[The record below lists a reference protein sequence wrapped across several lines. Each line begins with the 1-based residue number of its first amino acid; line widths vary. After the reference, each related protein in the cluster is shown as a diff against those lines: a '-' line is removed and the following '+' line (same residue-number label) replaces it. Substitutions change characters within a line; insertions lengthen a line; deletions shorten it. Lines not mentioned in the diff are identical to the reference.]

1 MSREE
6 DDAVALVR
14 VYCGLASAE
23 PADPQSGSDIWLT
36 VAVVDDAGRL
46 IDICEVSDD
55 AGGYAELSALLAQRS
70 GGTSAVAVA
79 AESDDH
85 VVTQLLTAAGRNL
98 AFTDDDSADDYAERF
113 ADDESPEEIQSN
125 AAERRAVGLARALQ
139 AGVLS
144 AVGQSPPRDMLPLKP
159 VLAAHAAVV
168 SGRQSAAATL
178 REVLR
183 ELYPAALR
191 AYPDP
196 AESIPLAILDALPE
210 PGILGGGAT
219 GRKADQA
226 VVTELAKAGVA
237 DATTL
242 GEAITA
248 LRVAIAETPRRT
260 GVNRTMTIAVA
271 ETIRQSVA
279 AVRAGDAAA
288 AALVAVLADKMSP
301 ATHRT
306 LPNRQRPATALS
318 PGAGL
323 AAATPLT
330 PHVSPLNQATPLTPA
345 TPLRPAAAADSMPS
359 RSRAVAANARP
370 AAAAVEPMP
379 NRTRAASRA
388 AAEAARAAEVAA
400 AEAARTADVARTAEV
415 ATRNTGGRRRAQ
427 TGPAMPTQAQPP
439 VVSAPPAAGLPS
451 VVGSAPA
458 VVSGPPAVIS
468 APPVVSTPPGYVPSA
483 PPAYGSVPSAPPY
496 GSVSS
501 APPYGSVSSAPPAYG
516 VPSAPPVTS
525 TPPGYAPSSHTPPYQ
540 PAAYQPPTPMYAP
553 APPVP
558 PTYQG
563 QSPTPASMQSI
574 PVPLQAAPPQ
584 PTPVAPL
591 PVAPAP
597 IAPPPIA
604 PIPVIPPQPTSSS
617 AEPQFTEA
625 SFASLMPSPPPGI
638 APLIG
643 THEPHE
649 MPRFDTYGY
658 DPLNGMPAAPPIT
671 PAAPT
676 SGGGRL
682 SDLSALGEPPTLGKA
697 APTRPNWSLDS
708 DNGPTTETSAAAYKF
723 GADPLASASELSSL
737 PKLSDIPQPPDF
749 SALDATIESTS
760 GSLRADPLG
769 TGANARGSSALSS
782 FGPSAPSGEFP
793 PLNSERPTRS
803 RADSAAAA
811 AAAGLS
817 RAERRAE
824 RDRADEAEAHQTRAG
839 SRHAER
845 TQDEEPARSERART
859 EIPRSDRARTEIPRS
874 ERARTEIPRS
884 DRGRTEIPR
893 SERARSASA
902 ERPVELPRQ
911 REGRVPPPWQT
922 GELPLESAGLRL
934 VEPAPVADPAL
945 KPGYSDELSG
955 DFSGEFPFEPPALRL
970 VDSERPA
977 ERATARSTGAGRSR
991 RAPAADRDAAKP
1003 ADEGD
1008 GDLLIF
1014 AAARS
1019 AWFTDWDADST
1030 GEGEVARPEVNWEN
1044 SNDSAW
1050 QAAQRAAAPQI
1061 GDETS
1066 TGLPR
1071 RVPQQNLVPGAPV
1084 NENPERPLRIVR
1096 DAAQIAA
1103 HTTGYFRGWRRGQ
1116 EVGGFSVGGRPG
1128 RESAGGWDFSREASR
1143 DYQER
1148 EYEYRSARR

>member
-14 VYCGLASAE
+14 VYCGLASADLAE
-23 PADPQSGSDIWLT
+23 PQSGSDIWLT

-196 AESIPLAILDALPE
+196 AEAIPLAILDALPE
-210 PGILGGGAT
+210 PGILGGGAN
-219 GRKADQA
+219 GRTRDAT
-226 VVTELAKAGVA
+226 VVTELAGAGVA
-237 DATTL
+237 DANTL

-260 GVNRTMTIAVA
+260 GVNRVVTEAVA

-279 AVRAGDAAA
+279 AVRASDAAA

-301 ATHRT
+301 AVHRAT
-306 LPNRQRPATALS
+306 AGRPRPAAQLTSGGPIA
-318 PGAGL
+318 PL
-323 AAATPLT
+323 A
-330 PHVSPLNQATPLTPA
+330 PA
-345 TPLRPAAAADSMPS
+345 TPLRPAGAADAMPS
-359 RSRAVAANARP
+359 RSRAASVASNARP
-370 AAAAVEPMP
+370 AAASADTAPT
-379 NRTRAASRA
+379 RSRAATR
-388 AAEAARAAEVAA
+388 AAEAARAEEAA
-400 AEAARTADVARTAEV
+400 AARAV
-415 ATRNTGGRRRAQ
+415 GGRRRAQ
-427 TGPAMPTQAQPP
+427 STPGTMPSQALPP
-439 VVSAPPAAGLPS
+439 VVSAPPAA
-451 VVGSAPA
+451 A
-458 VVSGPPAVIS
+458 VTST
-468 APPVVSTPPGYVPSA
+468 PPVISTPPGYTPAAGSHVISGPPAYGQVSSA
-483 PPAYGSVPSAPPY
+483 PPAYGQ
-496 GSVSS
+496 
-501 APPYGSVSSAPPAYG
+501 VSSAPPAYG
-516 VPSAPPVTS
+516 VTSAPPVTS
-525 TPPGYAPSSHTPPYQ
+525 TPPGYTPAAHAAPPPYTPAPYTPPTPTYA
-540 PAAYQPPTPMYAP
+540 PAPPIPPTYQPPTP
-553 APPVP
+553 
-558 PTYQG
+558 
-563 QSPTPASMQSI
+563 ASLQSI
-574 PVPLQAAPPQ
+574 PVPLQPAPPQ
-584 PTPVAPL
+584 PVPVAPL

-597 IAPPPIA
+597 ISPPPVA
-604 PIPVIPPQPTSSS
+604 PAPVIPPQPTA
-617 AEPQFTEA
+617 AEPQFT
-625 SFASLMPSPPPGI
+625 SLMPPPPPGI

-643 THEPHE
+643 GSEP
-649 MPRFDTYGY
+649 PRFDSFGY
-658 DPLNGMPAAPPIT
+658 DPLTVPASAPPAASVS
-671 PAAPT
+671 PAAAHAAGAGLD
-676 SGGGRL
+676 SNAMRL
-682 SDLSALGEPPTLGKA
+682 SDLSALGEPPIL
-697 APTRPNWSLDS
+697 
-708 DNGPTTETSAAAYKF
+708 GPTTSVPDPRVGWPPSGPDKASAGTSPYAF
-723 GADPLASASELSSL
+723 GADPLASPSELSSL

-749 SALDATIESTS
+749 SALDTPT
-760 GSLRADPLG
+760 
-769 TGANARGSSALSS
+769 
-782 FGPSAPSGEFP
+782 FGSGEFP
-793 PLNSERPTRS
+793 SLNPSTRGELSELSRSELARSELARSELARSELARSELARSSELHRSAETTGMTRSERNRAERERAERAEQPTRS
-803 RADSAAAA
+803 E
-811 AAAGLS
+811 S
-817 RAERRAE
+817 RE
-824 RDRADEAEAHQTRAG
+824 

-845 TQDEEPARSERART
+845 IRAEAEQQAEPVLSER
-859 EIPRSDRARTEIPRS
+859 SRTEIPRS

-884 DRGRTEIPR
+884 ERSRTEIPR
-893 SERARSASA
+893 SERSRTEIPRTEIPRTEIPRTEISRTEIPRSERTRTEIPRSERSRGA
-902 ERPVELPRQ
+902 ERHVELPRQ

-922 GELPLESAGLRL
+922 GDLPAEPAGLRL
-934 VEPAPVADPAL
+934 VEPAPVPDPAL
-945 KPGYSDELSG
+945 RAGYSDELSG
-955 DFSGEFPFEPPALRL
+955 EYSGEFRFEPPALRL
-970 VDSERPA
+970 VDSDRGT
-977 ERATARSTGAGRSR
+977 ERATARSSGSAAGRSR
-991 RAPAADRDAAKP
+991 RAAAEREAAKP
-1003 ADEGD
+1003 TPDEGD

-1030 GEGEVARPEVNWEN
+1030 GDTASPAPSWEN
-1044 SNDSAW
+1044 SNDTAW
-1050 QAAQRAAAPQI
+1050 QAAQRASAPEI
-1061 GDETS
+1061 GDETRS
-1066 TGLPR
+1066 GLPR

-1084 NENPERPLRIVR
+1084 NNPERPLRIVR

-1128 RESAGGWDFSREASR
+1128 RESAGGWDFSREATR

>member
-14 VYCGLASAE
+14 VYCGLASAD
-23 PADPQSGSDIWLT
+23 PAEPQSGSDIWLT

-210 PGILGGGAT
+210 PGILGGGAN
-219 GRKADQA
+219 GRKGDQA
-226 VVTELAKAGVA
+226 VVAELAKAGVA
-237 DATTL
+237 DAVTL

-260 GVNRTMTIAVA
+260 GVNRAMTTAVA

-288 AALVAVLADKMSP
+288 TALVAVLADKMSP
-301 ATHRT
+301 AAHRT
-306 LPNRQRPATALS
+306 LPNRQRPATPLS
-318 PGAGL
+318 P
-323 AAATPLT
+323 AAA
-330 PHVSPLNQATPLTPA
+330 LNQGAPLGAPSGPLAPA
-345 TPLRPAAAADSMPS
+345 TPLRPAAAQDAPS
-359 RSRAVAANARP
+359 RSRAAAVASNARP
-370 AAAAVEPMP
+370 AAAASEAQPT
-379 NRTRAASRA
+379 RSRAATR
-388 AAEAARAAEVAA
+388 AAEAARAAEVARTEESSASRA
-400 AEAARTADVARTAEV
+400 A
-415 ATRNTGGRRRAQ
+415 GGRRRAQ
-427 TGPAMPTQAQPP
+427 NAPTMPTQAQPP
-439 VVSAPPAAGLPS
+439 VVSAPPATI
-451 VVGSAPA
+451 GSAPA
-458 VVSGPPAVIS
+458 VVSGPPA
-468 APPVVSTPPGYVPSA
+468 VVSTPPGYVPSA
-483 PPAYGSVPSAPPY
+483 PPAYGSVPSAPPVY
-496 GSVSS
+496 GSVPS
-501 APPYGSVSSAPPAYG
+501 APPVYGSVPSAPPAYG
-516 VPSAPPVTS
+516 VTSAPPVTS
-525 TPPGYAPSSHTPPYQ
+525 TPPGYTPAPPPYQ

-558 PTYQG
+558 PTYQP
-563 QSPTPASMQSI
+563 QAPTPASMQSI
-574 PVPLQAAPPQ
+574 PVPLQPAPPQ

-597 IAPPPIA
+597 VAPPPVA
-604 PIPVIPPQPTSSS
+604 PTPVIPPQPTSSS
-617 AEPQFTEA
+617 SEPQFT
-625 SFASLMPSPPPGI
+625 SLMPPPPPGI

-643 THEPHE
+643 GSEPHE
-649 MPRFDTYGY
+649 MPRFDSYGY
-658 DPLNGMPAAPPIT
+658 DPLSGPSSAPPAASVPS

-676 SGGGRL
+676 SGGGLDGGPRL
-682 SDLSALGEPPTLGKA
+682 SDLAALGEPPTLGA
-697 APTRPNWSLDS
+697 ASAASSRWPLGPS
-708 DNGPTTETSAAAYKF
+708 DAPTTETSVAAYKF
-723 GADPLASASELSSL
+723 GADPLASPSELSSL

-749 SALDATIESTS
+749 SALDATLEATAKSA
-760 GSLRADPLG
+760 LPPR
-769 TGANARGSSALSS
+769 RGSEAPASRGSAADALSS
-782 FGPSAPSGEFP
+782 FGSGEFP
-793 PLNSERPTRS
+793 PLNGERSTRS
-803 RADSAAAA
+803 RAESPAAAA
-811 AAAGLS
+811 SAGLS

-824 RDRADEAEAHQTRAG
+824 RDRAEQEAAQTTRAA
-839 SRHAER
+839 SRHADR
-845 TQDEEPARSERART
+845 SQDDEQPARSERART
-859 EIPRSDRARTEIPRS
+859 EIPRSSRTEIPRSERARTETPRTEIPRS

-884 DRGRTEIPR
+884 ER
-893 SERARSASA
+893 SRPAPA
-902 ERPVELPRQ
+902 ERHVELPRQ

-922 GELPLESAGLRL
+922 GELPLEPAGLRL
-934 VEPAPVADPAL
+934 VEPAPMADPAL
-945 KPGYSDELSG
+945 KAGYPDELSG
-955 DFSGEFPFEPPALRL
+955 EYSGEFPFEPPALRL
-970 VDSERPA
+970 VDSDRPA

-991 RAPAADRDAAKP
+991 RAQAADREAAKP

-1019 AWFTDWDADST
+1019 AWFTDWDADAESA
-1030 GEGEVARPEVNWEN
+1030 GETAAPRATPSWEN

-1050 QAAQRAAAPQI
+1050 QAAQRAAAPEI
-1061 GDETS
+1061 GDETHS
-1066 TGLPR
+1066 GLPR

-1084 NENPERPLRIVR
+1084 NNPERPLRIVR

-1116 EVGGFSVGGRPG
+1116 EVGGFAVGGRPG

>member
-14 VYCGLASAE
+14 VYCGLASADLAE
-23 PADPQSGSDIWLT
+23 PQSGSDIWLT

-196 AESIPLAILDALPE
+196 AEAIPLAILDALPE

-219 GRKADQA
+219 GRKGDAA
-226 VVTELAKAGVA
+226 VVAELAKAGVA
-237 DATTL
+237 DADTL

-260 GVNRTMTIAVA
+260 GVNRVMNNAVA

-279 AVRAGDAAA
+279 AVRASDAAA

-301 ATHRT
+301 SMHHVAAG
-306 LPNRQRPATALS
+306 RQRPATPLAPAAPLA
-318 PGAGL
+318 PAG
-323 AAATPLT
+323 
-330 PHVSPLNQATPLTPA
+330 
-345 TPLRPAAAADSMPS
+345 PLRPAAQAQAPALDNAPS
-359 RSRAVAANARP
+359 RSRAAAANARP
-370 AAAAVEPMP
+370 PAAAAEAPQT
-379 NRTRAASRA
+379 RSRAASRA
-388 AAEAARAAEVAA
+388 AEAARAE
-400 AEAARTADVARTAEV
+400 ESNAARAV
-415 ATRNTGGRRRAQ
+415 GGRRRAQ
-427 TGPAMPTQAQPP
+427 NAPAVPAQAQPP
-439 VVSAPPAAGLPS
+439 VISAPPAVTS
-451 VVGSAPA
+451 T
-458 VVSGPPAVIS
+458 
-468 APPVVSTPPGYVPSA
+468 PPVISTPPGYTPAAASGPSYGQVPSA
-483 PPAYGSVPSAPPY
+483 PPAAYGQVPSAPP
-496 GSVSS
+496 
-501 APPYGSVSSAPPAYG
+501 ACG
-516 VPSAPPVTS
+516 VTSAPPVTS
-525 TPPGYAPSSHTPPYQ
+525 TPPGYAPPSHAAPPTYQ
-540 PAAYQPPTPMYAP
+540 PAAYQPPAPMYAP
-553 APPVP
+553 APPMP
-558 PTYQG
+558 PTYQP
-563 QSPTPASMQSI
+563 PTPASMQSI
-574 PVPLQAAPPQ
+574 PVPLQPAPPQ
-584 PTPVAPL
+584 PVPVAPL

-597 IAPPPIA
+597 VAPPPVA
-604 PIPVIPPQPTSSS
+604 PIPVIPPQPTQQTAS
-617 AEPQFTEA
+617 EPQY
-625 SFASLMPSPPPGI
+625 ASLMPPPPPGI

-643 THEPHE
+643 EP
-649 MPRFDTYGY
+649 PRFDPYGY
-658 DPLNGMPAAPPIT
+658 DPLSGPSSAPPAASVS
-671 PAAPT
+671 AAPT
-676 SGGGRL
+676 SGGAHDSGAMRL
-682 SDLSALGEPPTLGKA
+682 SDLSALGEPPTLDTA
-697 APTRPNWSLDS
+697 AAGASSRSSWPLGGAETPS
-708 DNGPTTETSAAAYKF
+708 TETPAYAF
-723 GADPLASASELSSL
+723 GADPLASPSELSSL

-749 SALDATIESTS
+749 SALDAASPLETT
-760 GSLRADPLG
+760 GSRGSFAAAG
-769 TGANARGSSALSS
+769 TGST
-782 FGPSAPSGEFP
+782 SGEFP
-793 PLNSERPTRS
+793 PLAGRGELSGLSRSELSRSEPAASAPSHSIASALSGLSRSERNRAEREREERVERERAAEQPTRS
-803 RADSAAAA
+803 E
-811 AAAGLS
+811 S
-817 RAERRAE
+817 RRGRPA
-824 RDRADEAEAHQTRAG
+824 EAEESTAL
-839 SRHAER
+839 
-845 TQDEEPARSERART
+845 PRSERSRGPRT
-859 EIPRSDRARTEIPRS
+859 EPTVSERLTSPERPASSEHSRTEIPRS
-874 ERARTEIPRS
+874 ERS
-884 DRGRTEIPR
+884 RTEIPR
-893 SERARSASA
+893 SERSRTEIPRSERSRTA
-902 ERPVELPRQ
+902 ERHVELPRQ

-922 GELPLESAGLRL
+922 GELPLEPAGLRL
-934 VEPAPVADPAL
+934 VEPAPVQDPAL
-945 KPGYSDELSG
+945 KGGYPDELSG
-955 DFSGEFPFEPPALRL
+955 EYSGEFRFEPPALRL
-970 VDSERPA
+970 VDSDRPA
-977 ERATARSTGAGRSR
+977 ERATARSSGSGAGRSR
-991 RAPAADRDAAKP
+991 RAAAEREAAAPKP

-1030 GEGEVARPEVNWEN
+1030 GETVAPPARPAWEN

-1050 QAAQRAAAPQI
+1050 QAAQRAAAPEI
-1061 GDETS
+1061 GDETRS
-1066 TGLPR
+1066 GLPR

-1084 NENPERPLRIVR
+1084 NNPERPLRIVR

-1128 RESAGGWDFSREASR
+1128 RESAGGWDFSRDANSR
-1143 DYQER
+1143 EYQER

>member
-1 MSREE
+1 M
-6 DDAVALVR
+6 ALVR
-14 VYCGLASAE
+14 VYCGLASAD
-23 PADPQSGSDIWLT
+23 PAEPQSGSDIWLT

-219 GRKADQA
+219 GRKGDQA
-226 VVTELAKAGVA
+226 VVAELAKAGVA
-237 DATTL
+237 DAVTL

-260 GVNRTMTIAVA
+260 GVNRAMTTAVA

-288 AALVAVLADKMSP
+288 NALVAVLADKMSP
-301 ATHRT
+301 AGHRT
-306 LPNRQRPATALS
+306 LPNRQRPATPLS
-318 PGAGL
+318 P
-323 AAATPLT
+323 AA
-330 PHVSPLNQATPLTPA
+330 PLNQSVPASASPLTPA
-345 TPLRPAAAADSMPS
+345 TPLRPAAVQDNAPS
-359 RSRAVAANARP
+359 RSRAAAVAANARP
-370 AAAAVEPMP
+370 AAVASEATPTRSRAA
-379 NRTRAASRA
+379 TRAAEAASRA
-388 AAEAARAAEVAA
+388 AESASRAAEVAR
-400 AEAARTADVARTAEV
+400 AEESATARSV
-415 ATRNTGGRRRAQ
+415 GGRRRAQ
-427 TGPAMPTQAQPP
+427 NAPVMPSQAQPP
-439 VVSAPPAAGLPS
+439 VVSAPPATI
-451 VVGSAPA
+451 GSAAA
-458 VVSGPPAVIS
+458 VVSGPPAGLS
-468 APPVVSTPPGYVPSA
+468 TPPVVSTPPGYVPSA
-483 PPAYGSVPSAPPY
+483 PPVYGSVPSAPPVY
-496 GSVSS
+496 GSVPSG
-501 APPYGSVSSAPPAYG
+501 PPAYGSVPSGPPAYGSISSAPPAYG

-525 TPPGYAPSSHTPPYQ
+525 TPPGYAPGSHAAPPPYQ
-540 PAAYQPPTPMYAP
+540 PAAYQAPAPMYAP
-553 APPVP
+553 APPAP

-563 QSPTPASMQSI
+563 QTPSYQGQAPTPASMQSI

-584 PTPVAPL
+584 PRPVAPL

-597 IAPPPIA
+597 VAPPPVA
-604 PIPVIPPQPTSSS
+604 PTPVIPPQPTSSS
-617 AEPQFTEA
+617 NEPQFT
-625 SFASLMPSPPPGI
+625 SLMPSPPPGI

-643 THEPHE
+643 GHEP
-649 MPRFDTYGY
+649 PRFDSFGY
-658 DPLNGMPAAPPIT
+658 DPLSAPSPVPPAAPVT

-676 SGGGRL
+676 SGGAFDSGVRL
-682 SDLSALGEPPTLGKA
+682 SDLSALGEPPTLDA
-697 APTRPNWSLDS
+697 ASAASARWPLGSADT
-708 DNGPTTETSAAAYKF
+708 PTTETSAYKF
-723 GADPLASASELSSL
+723 GADPLASSSELSSL
-737 PKLSDIPQPPDF
+737 PRLSDIPQPPDF
-749 SALDATIESTS
+749 SALDAALESTS
-760 GSLRADPLG
+760 GSLSASG
-769 TGANARGSSALSS
+769 TRSRGTDAAPMPRRGSETADALSA
-782 FGPSAPSGEFP
+782 FGSGEFP
-793 PLNSERPTRS
+793 PLNGERSTRS
-803 RADSAAAA
+803 RAESTAD
-811 AAAGLS
+811 GLS

-824 RDRADEAEAHQTRAG
+824 RDRAEQAAAQTHAG
-839 SRHAER
+839 SRHAEHD
-845 TQDEEPARSERART
+845 QDAEPARSERSRT
-859 EIPRSDRARTEIPRS
+859 EIPRSERSRTEIPRSERARTEIPRS

-884 DRGRTEIPR
+884 
-893 SERARSASA
+893 ERARTA
-902 ERPVELPRQ
+902 ERHVELPRQ

-922 GELPLESAGLRL
+922 GELPVEAGGLRL

-945 KPGYSDELSG
+945 TSGYPVDELSG
-955 DFSGEFPFEPPALRL
+955 EYSGEFRFEPPALRL
-970 VDSERPA
+970 VDSDRPA
-977 ERATARSTGAGRSR
+977 ERATARSTGTGAGRSR
-991 RAPAADRDAAKP
+991 RAPAAERDAGKP

-1019 AWFTDWDADST
+1019 AWFTDWDSDAEST
-1030 GEGEVARPEVNWEN
+1030 GEAERPNPSWEN
-1044 SNDSAW
+1044 SNDTAW
-1050 QAAQRAAAPQI
+1050 QAAQRASAPEI
-1061 GDETS
+1061 GDETRS
-1066 TGLPR
+1066 GLPR
-1071 RVPQQNLVPGAPV
+1071 RVPQQNLVPGSPV
-1084 NENPERPLRIVR
+1084 NANPERPLRIVR

>member
-14 VYCGLASAE
+14 VYCGLASAD
-23 PADPQSGSDIWLT
+23 PAEPQSGSDIWLT

-196 AESIPLAILDALPE
+196 AEAIPLAILDALPE
-210 PGILGGGAT
+210 PGILGGGAN
-219 GRKADQA
+219 GRKGDAA
-226 VVTELAKAGVA
+226 VVAELANAGVA
-237 DATTL
+237 DADTL

-260 GVNRTMTIAVA
+260 GVNRAVNNAIA

-301 ATHRT
+301 AVPRVA
-306 LPNRQRPATALS
+306 PGRQRSA
-318 PGAGL
+318 
-323 AAATPLT
+323 
-330 PHVSPLNQATPLTPA
+330 SPLAPTGMSPASPLAPA
-345 TPLRPAAAADSMPS
+345 TPLRPAAAQDSAPT
-359 RSRAVAANARP
+359 RSRAAAAASNARP
-370 AAAAVEPMP
+370 PAASADAAPT
-379 NRTRAASRA
+379 RSRAASRA
-388 AAEAARAAEVAA
+388 AEAARAEESA
-400 AEAARTADVARTAEV
+400 
-415 ATRNTGGRRRAQ
+415 ATRAVGGRRRAQ
-427 TGPAMPTQAQPP
+427 NAPAMPNQAQPP
-439 VVSAPPAAGLPS
+439 VVSAPPAHTGLPS
-451 VVGSAPA
+451 S
-458 VVSGPPAVIS
+458 VVSGPPAVVS
-468 APPVVSTPPGYVPSA
+468 TPPVISTPPGYTPAAASGQVTSAPPAYGQVPSA
-483 PPAYGSVPSAPPY
+483 PPAYGQVPSAPPAY
-496 GSVSS
+496 GQVPS
-501 APPYGSVSSAPPAYG
+501 APPAYGQVPSAPPAYG

-525 TPPGYAPSSHTPPYQ
+525 TPPGYTPPTHGTHAAPPPYQ

-558 PTYQG
+558 PTYQ
-563 QSPTPASMQSI
+563 PPVPASMQSI
-574 PVPLQAAPPQ
+574 PVPLQPAPPQ
-584 PTPVAPL
+584 PVPVAPL

-597 IAPPPIA
+597 VAPPPVA
-604 PIPVIPPQPTSSS
+604 PAPVIPPQPTAS
-617 AEPQFTEA
+617 EPQFT
-625 SFASLMPSPPPGI
+625 SLMPPPPPGI
-638 APLIG
+638 APLLSG
-643 THEPHE
+643 PEPTE
-649 MPRFDTYGY
+649 PARYDSFGY
-658 DPLNGMPAAPPIT
+658 DPLSGRSSAPPAASVSS
-671 PAAPT
+671 APT
-676 SGGGRL
+676 SGGGHDSGAMRL
-682 SDLSALGEPPTLGKA
+682 SDLSALGEPPTLDTTA
-697 APTRPNWSLDS
+697 AASSRAGWPLS
-708 DNGPTTETSAAAYKF
+708 GAETSSSEPPSYAF
-723 GADPLASASELSSL
+723 GADPLASPSELSSL

-749 SALDATIESTS
+749 SALDASSPLETT
-760 GSLRADPLG
+760 GSLSSPATGGSLG
-769 TGANARGSSALSS
+769 S
-782 FGPSAPSGEFP
+782 FGSGEFP
-793 PLNSERPTRS
+793 ALGGRGELSDLS
-803 RADSAAAA
+803 RADLSRADPSRSDSSAT
-811 AAAGLS
+811 AGLS
-817 RAERRAE
+817 RAERNRAE
-824 RDRADEAEAHQTRAG
+824 RERAERAEQPTRSESRRADRSRAEAE
-839 SRHAER
+839 ER
-845 TQDEEPARSERART
+845 SEPARSER
-859 EIPRSDRARTEIPRS
+859 SRTEIPRS
-874 ERARTEIPRS
+874 ERS
-884 DRGRTEIPR
+884 RTEIPR
-893 SERARSASA
+893 SERSRTEVPRSERSRSA
-902 ERPVELPRQ
+902 ERQVELPRQ

-922 GELPLESAGLRL
+922 GEYPIEPAGLRL
-934 VEPAPVADPAL
+934 VEPAPVPDPAL
-945 KPGYSDELSG
+945 KGGYSDEVSG
-955 DFSGEFPFEPPALRL
+955 ESSGEFRFEPPALRL
-970 VDSERPA
+970 VDSDRPA
-977 ERATARSTGAGRSR
+977 ERATARSSGSAAGRSR
-991 RAPAADRDAAKP
+991 RAAAEREAAKP

-1019 AWFTDWDADST
+1019 AWFTDWDADTT
-1030 GEGEVARPEVNWEN
+1030 GETERPSVNWEN
-1044 SNDSAW
+1044 SNDTAW
-1050 QAAQRAAAPQI
+1050 QAAQRASAPQI
-1061 GDETS
+1061 GDETRS
-1066 TGLPR
+1066 GLPR

-1084 NENPERPLRIVR
+1084 NNAPERPLRIVR

>member
-14 VYCGLASAE
+14 VYCGLASAD
-23 PADPQSGSDIWLT
+23 PAEPQSGSDIWLT

-144 AVGQSPPRDMLPLKP
+144 AVGQAAPRDMLPLKP

-219 GRKADQA
+219 GRKGDQA
-226 VVTELAKAGVA
+226 VVAELAKAGVA
-237 DATTL
+237 DAVTL

-260 GVNRTMTIAVA
+260 GVNRAMTTAVA

-301 ATHRT
+301 AAHRT
-306 LPNRQRPATALS
+306 LPNRQRPATPLS
-318 PGAGL
+318 P
-323 AAATPLT
+323 AAALNQGTPLGAPT
-330 PHVSPLNQATPLTPA
+330 GPLSPA
-345 TPLRPAAAADSMPS
+345 TPLRPAAAQDAPS
-359 RSRAVAANARP
+359 RSRAAAVASNARP
-370 AAAAVEPMP
+370 AAAASDAQPT
-379 NRTRAASRA
+379 RSRAATR
-388 AAEAARAAEVAA
+388 AAEAARAAEVARSEETSTARA
-400 AEAARTADVARTAEV
+400 A
-415 ATRNTGGRRRAQ
+415 GGRRRAQ
-427 TGPAMPTQAQPP
+427 NAPTMPAQAQPP
-439 VVSAPPAAGLPS
+439 VVSAPPATI
-451 VVGSAPA
+451 GSASA
-458 VVSGPPAVIS
+458 VVSGPPA
-468 APPVVSTPPGYVPSA
+468 VVSTPPGYVPSA
-483 PPAYGSVPSAPPY
+483 PPAYGSVPSAPPAY
-496 GSVSS
+496 GSVPSG
-501 APPYGSVSSAPPAYG
+501 PPAYGSVPSGPPAYG
-516 VPSAPPVTS
+516 VTSAPPVTS
-525 TPPGYAPSSHTPPYQ
+525 TPPGYTPSPHAAPPPYQ

-558 PTYQG
+558 PTYQS
-563 QSPTPASMQSI
+563 QAPTPASMQSI
-574 PVPLQAAPPQ
+574 PVPLQPAPPQ

-597 IAPPPIA
+597 VAPPPVA
-604 PIPVIPPQPTSSS
+604 PTPVIPPQPTSSS
-617 AEPQFTEA
+617 NEPQFT
-625 SFASLMPSPPPGI
+625 SLMPPPPPGI

-643 THEPHE
+643 GSEPHE
-649 MPRFDTYGY
+649 LPRFDSYGY
-658 DPLNGMPAAPPIT
+658 DPLSGPSSAPPAASVSS
-671 PAAPT
+671 PAATAPT
-676 SGGGRL
+676 SGGGLDGGPRL
-682 SDLSALGEPPTLGKA
+682 SDLAALGEPPTLDTASA
-697 APTRPNWSLDS
+697 AGSRWPLGPS
-708 DNGPTTETSAAAYKF
+708 DAPTTETSAAAYKF
-723 GADPLASASELSSL
+723 GADPLASPSELSSL

-749 SALDATIESTS
+749 SALDATLEATTKPA
-760 GSLRADPLG
+760 LPPR
-769 TGANARGSSALSS
+769 RGSDAAASRGSATDTLSS
-782 FGPSAPSGEFP
+782 FGSGEFP
-793 PLNSERPTRS
+793 PLNGERSTRS
-803 RADSAAAA
+803 RAESPAAAA
-811 AAAGLS
+811 SAGLS

-824 RDRADEAEAHQTRAG
+824 RDRAEQEAAQSTRAA
-839 SRHAER
+839 SRHADR
-845 TQDEEPARSERART
+845 SQDDEQPARSERART
-859 EIPRSDRARTEIPRS
+859 EIPRSSRTEIPRSERSRTEIPRS

-884 DRGRTEIPR
+884 ER
-893 SERARSASA
+893 SRSASA
-902 ERPVELPRQ
+902 ERHVELPRQ

-945 KPGYSDELSG
+945 KAGYPDELSG
-955 DFSGEFPFEPPALRL
+955 EYSGEFPFEPPALRL
-970 VDSERPA
+970 VDSDRPA

-991 RAPAADRDAAKP
+991 RAPAADREAKP

-1019 AWFTDWDADST
+1019 AWFTDWDADSEST
-1030 GEGEVARPEVNWEN
+1030 GETAAPRATPSWEN

-1050 QAAQRAAAPQI
+1050 QAAQRASAPEI
-1061 GDETS
+1061 GDETRS
-1066 TGLPR
+1066 GLPR

-1084 NENPERPLRIVR
+1084 NNPERPLRIVR

-1116 EVGGFSVGGRPG
+1116 EVGGFAVGGRPG

>member
-14 VYCGLASAE
+14 VYCGLASAD
-23 PADPQSGSDIWLT
+23 PAEPQSGSDIWLT

-210 PGILGGGAT
+210 PGILGGGAS
-219 GRKADQA
+219 GRKGDQA

-260 GVNRTMTIAVA
+260 GVNRAMTVAVA

-301 ATHRT
+301 ARRS
-306 LPNRQRPATALS
+306 LPNRQRPALTPAT
-318 PGAGL
+318 PL
-323 AAATPLT
+323 AAAG
-330 PHVSPLNQATPLTPA
+330 HAAPLNQAPAAPLAPA
-345 TPLRPAAAADSMPS
+345 TPLRPAAAADAMPS
-359 RSRAVAANARP
+359 RSRAAAIASNARP
-370 AAAAVEPMP
+370 AAAAAEPMP
-379 NRTRAASRA
+379 SRTRAASRA

-400 AEAARTADVARTAEV
+400 AEAARTAEVARA
-415 ATRNTGGRRRAQ
+415 GGRRRAQ
-427 TGPAMPTQAQPP
+427 NAPTQALPP
-439 VVSAPPAAGLPS
+439 VVSAPPA
-451 VVGSAPA
+451 VVGSTPA

-468 APPVVSTPPGYVPSA
+468 TPPVVSTPPGYVPSA
-483 PPAYGSVPSAPPY
+483 PPAYGSVPSAPPAY
-496 GSVSS
+496 GSVPS

-525 TPPGYAPSSHTPPYQ
+525 TPPGYTPTSHSAAPPYQ
-540 PAAYQPPTPMYAP
+540 PAAYQAPTPMYAP

-597 IAPPPIA
+597 VAPPPVA
-604 PIPVIPPQPTSSS
+604 PTPVIPPQPTSST
-617 AEPQFTEA
+617 AEPQFT
-625 SFASLMPSPPPGI
+625 SLMPAPPPGI

-643 THEPHE
+643 TPEPHE
-649 MPRFDTYGY
+649 MPRFDTYGF
-658 DPLNGMPAAPPIT
+658 DPLNGMSAAPPIT
-671 PAAPT
+671 PSAPAA
-676 SGGGRL
+676 GGGRL
-682 SDLSALGEPPTLGKA
+682 SDLSALGQPPTLDKA
-697 APTRPNWSLDS
+697 SASARPNWSLDS
-708 DNGPTTETSAAAYKF
+708 DNSPTTETSAAAYKF
-723 GADPLASASELSSL
+723 GADPLASPSELSSL

-749 SALDATIESTS
+749 SALDATLESTS
-760 GSLRADPLG
+760 GSLRANPLG
-769 TGANARGSSALSS
+769 TTPSSALSA
-782 FGPSAPSGEFP
+782 FGSASSSGEFP
-793 PLNSERPTRS
+793 PLNGERRS
-803 RADSAAAA
+803 RAESAASTAA
-811 AAAGLS
+811 SASAGLS

-824 RDRADEAEAHQTRAG
+824 RDRADEAAAAQTRTG
-839 SRHAER
+839 SRHADR
-845 TQDEEPARSERART
+845 MQDEEPARSERART

-874 ERARTEIPRS
+874 DRARTEIPRS

-893 SERARSASA
+893 SERARSA

-945 KPGYSDELSG
+945 KAGYPDELSG
-955 DFSGEFPFEPPALRL
+955 EYSGEFRYEPPALRL

-977 ERATARSTGAGRSR
+977 ERATARSTGTGRSR
-991 RAPAADRDAAKP
+991 RAQAADRDAAKP
-1003 ADEGD
+1003 SSPDEGD

-1019 AWFTDWDADST
+1019 AWFTDWDADT
-1030 GEGEVARPEVNWEN
+1030 PAEGAGEAARPAVSWEN

-1084 NENPERPLRIVR
+1084 DENPERPLRIVR

-1148 EYEYRSARR
+1148 EFEYRSARR